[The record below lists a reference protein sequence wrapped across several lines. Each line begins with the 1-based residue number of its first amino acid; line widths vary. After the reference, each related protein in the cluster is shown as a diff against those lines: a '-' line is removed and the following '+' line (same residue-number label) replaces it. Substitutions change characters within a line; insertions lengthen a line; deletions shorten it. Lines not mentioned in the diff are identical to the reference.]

1 MKKKYFFIILFLLVL
16 CAGILVGYSQK
27 NKIDTIIKPVPAGYD
42 FPNSDNPQEKP
53 KIEDDITNSRKNA
66 ITRTVAIVSPA
77 IVGINV
83 TEIRTVRDPYY
94 DDPLFR
100 MFFGD
105 RSYKEKVQGLG
116 SGFIISKDGYIL
128 TNDHVAGNASKI
140 IVTLTNGKKY
150 DAKLI
155 GTDAVSDIALL
166 KIDGSDFPFVKFGNS
181 EDVLIGEWAIA
192 FGNPFGLFAMNDKP
206 TVTVGVISNIGM
218 TIRSSEDE
226 RRSYKG
232 MIQTDAAINSG
243 NSGGPLVN
251 SVGEVIGINTII
263 YTPNQG
269 SVGVG
274 FAVPVNKVK
283 EILKDLKEVGKVER
297 EFWTG
302 LEIQELN
309 PQIARYFGLKKS
321 EGVVVT
327 EVIKGSPGDKSGIK
341 IGDIITDING
351 VRITGESTVFEVIK
365 DSKSGDFLKMKI
377 FRENNNIDIALKLE
391 KKR

>member
-1 MKKKYFFIILFLLVL
+1 L
-16 CAGILVGYSQK
+16 
-27 NKIDTIIKPVPAGYD
+27 
-42 FPNSDNPQEKP
+42 
-53 KIEDDITNSRKNA
+53 
-66 ITRTVAIVSPA
+66 VSPA
-77 IVGINV
+77 VVGINV
-83 TEIRTVRDPYY
+83 TEIRTVRDPFY
-94 DDPLFR
+94 DDDPIFR
-100 MFFGD
+100 YFFRD
-105 RSYKEKVQGLG
+105 RSYKQKVQGLG
-116 SGFIISKDGYIL
+116 SGFIISRDGYVL

-155 GTDAVSDIALL
+155 GTDVVSDIALL
-166 KIDGSDFPFVKFGNS
+166 KIDGSDFPSVKLGNS

-192 FGNPFGLFAMNDKP
+192 FGNPFGLFDMNDKP

-218 TIRSSEDE
+218 TIRNVDDE
-226 RRSYKG
+226 RRVYKG

-263 YTPNQG
+263 FTPNQG

-274 FAVPVNKVK
+274 FAIPVNKVK
-283 EILKDLKEVGKVER
+283 DILKDLRAIGKVER

-321 EGVVVT
+321 EGVVIT
-327 EVIKGSPGDKSGIK
+327 EIIENSPGKKAGLK

-351 VRITGESTVFEVIK
+351 IKISGESTVFEVIK
-365 DSKSGDFLKMKI
+365 DSKAGDILHMKV
-377 FRENNNIDIALKLE
+377 FRDNHDVDISLKLD
-391 KKR
+391 KKRR